1 MKEIS
6 DFISSVGFPIVVCL
20 IMIYQQEKI
29 SGSYIDIVNS
39 LKELVA
45 DNTKSINL
53 LISRAKEND
62 EKIMMYW
69 KQQTGDKQQTEVKQ
83 QTGVKLDENKQET
96 SETLPDNK

>member
-20 IMIYQQEKI
+20 LMIYQQEKM

-69 KQQTGDKQQTEVKQ
+69 KQAGDKQA
-83 QTGVKLDENKQET
+83 GDKLNEDKQET
-96 SETLPDNK
+96 SQTVSDNK

>member
-1 MKEIS
+1 MKEVS

-20 IMIYQQEKI
+20 LMIYQQEKI
-29 SGSYIDIVNS
+29 SCSYIDIVNS
-39 LKELVA
+39 LKELIT

-69 KQQTGDKQQTEVKQ
+69 KQQSGE
-83 QTGVKLDENKQET
+83 KLDENRQET

>member
-20 IMIYQQEKI
+20 LMIYQQEKL
-29 SGSYIDIVNS
+29 SQSYIDIVQS
-39 LKELVA
+39 LKELIS

-62 EKIMMYW
+62 DKMLAIMGGNN
-69 KQQTGDKQQTEVKQ
+69 T
-83 QTGVKLDENKQET
+83 DENKQEN
-96 SETLPDNK
+96 SQPLPVNK

>member
-1 MKEIS
+1 MKEVS

-20 IMIYQQEKI
+20 LMIYQQEKL
-29 SGSYIDIVNS
+29 SSSYIDIVNS
-39 LKELVA
+39 LKELIS

-62 EKIMMYW
+62 EKIMLYW
-69 KQQTGDKQQTEVKQ
+69 KQ

-96 SETLPDNK
+96 SETLSNNK

>member
-20 IMIYQQEKI
+20 LMIYQQEKM
-29 SGSYIDIVNS
+29 SSSYIDIVNS

-69 KQQTGDKQQTEVKQ
+69 KQAGD
-83 QTGVKLDENKQET
+83 KLDENKQET
-96 SETLPDNK
+96 SETVPDNK

>member
-69 KQQTGDKQQTEVKQ
+69 KQQTGVKLDKNEQ
-83 QTGVKLDENKQET
+83 QTGVKLDENRQET

>member
-20 IMIYQQEKI
+20 LMIYQQEKL
-29 SGSYIDIVNS
+29 SSSYIDIVNS
-39 LKELVA
+39 LKELIS

-62 EKIMMYW
+62 EKIMLYW
-69 KQQTGDKQQTEVKQ
+69 KQQTGE
-83 QTGVKLDENKQET
+83 KLDEDKQET
-96 SETLPDNK
+96 SETLSNNK

>member
-20 IMIYQQEKI
+20 LMIYQQEKL
-29 SGSYIDIVNS
+29 SQSYIDIVQS
-39 LKELVA
+39 LKELIS

-62 EKIMMYW
+62 DKMLAIM
-69 KQQTGDKQQTEVKQ
+69 QGGNNNNED
-83 QTGVKLDENKQET
+83 KQET
-96 SETLPDNK
+96 SQSIPDNQ